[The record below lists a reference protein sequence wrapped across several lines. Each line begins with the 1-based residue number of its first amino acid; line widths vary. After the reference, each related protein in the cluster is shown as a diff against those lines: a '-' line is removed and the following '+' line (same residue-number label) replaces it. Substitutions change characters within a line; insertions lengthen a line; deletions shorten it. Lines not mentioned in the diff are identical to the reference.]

1 MKSFTILM
9 FCLLG
14 ISILSANTVSVDDLD
29 FLIEREQYHLI
40 DKYWEDISRFSSSS
54 NIAERKLLLDYAQRT
69 DKLELASDLHYSI
82 ARDFASLEDGLQWL
96 ILQSAVEA
104 DSTDIWLKTMLLS
117 NSFKTVVDSLVF
129 AFYATANQ
137 DQDLLARIEALPEYN
152 DVIESSAK
160 SLLDEISSQASSYE
174 AIELIEY
181 FYSSYPASKWHQA
194 AFYLHLNHLANLK
207 DYPEMQ
213 RVIYANQNRSAAHA
227 YIAALFWMSPNARR
241 DQCAEASAP
250 ILNQNLVY
258 RAQKALYAAVQAD
271 GAVVLYDAYDKDYWQ
286 SRVNLQLL
294 KSIYYYKLSGYES
307 SDTPFGSLYGDE
319 PHLIGLYPK
328 QDKEMAALFDVLD
341 KIHFGTNDKG
351 ELAEYYYWKGKV
363 NALFNTKK
371 HLQQAIRDFGQ
382 CLIYGSPRN
391 RYDRD
396 AQEMIAQILQKQ
408 GIRQSPLEYLRQA
421 FAYQGI
427 IFEDTHAFPNHRY
440 TRVALA
446 DYDNDGLLDIL
457 FNGSDIYRNLGSFNF
472 SAVSD
477 SGAVARL
484 QGNGG
489 LWADFNKD
497 GTLDFV
503 SISHAADGNG
513 DSLIKGQGKG
523 HFVKVNEKAGEI
535 DNGYPTE
542 GAAFIDID
550 GQGYPSLYLAN
561 YETWQQRSGYP
572 DNFYYND
579 QSYFSDE
586 SVKRGFHLPS
596 YTVDPGLAG
605 RGVAPADFDNDGKQ
619 EILVT
624 NYRLTRN
631 FLYKQADS
639 LFVDVAALY
648 GVAGHYKNGYYG
660 HSIGA
665 DWADIDNDGDLDL
678 FIANLAHPRFI
689 DISDISQLFRNDGLQ
704 SRVIGADT
712 LYYWLFTDITQTAG
726 ITFDELHSDPLF
738 FDADNDG
745 YVDLFITSVYENDR
759 SYLYRN
765 NGDGTFTDVTY
776 LSGARIFNGWGCAAG
791 DLNRNGKL
799 DLVIGSGNGSK
810 ILANVTPNTNKSL
823 ILKPIHKGSAI
834 DLIPVSENIPEHPNS
849 PAFGARVELWKEN
862 ARGKRQTLI
871 RELSSAKGTTSQ
883 NAPELHFGLGDAV
896 KWGFKLWRPEQ

>member
-1 MKSFTILM
+1 MKSTMILL

-14 ISILSANTVSVDDLD
+14 ISMLSANALSADDLA
-29 FLIEREQYHLI
+29 FLIEREQYQLI
-40 DKYWEDISRFSSSS
+40 NKYWDDFSRFSSSP
-54 NIAERKLLLDYAQRT
+54 NITERKLLLDYAQRT
-69 DKLELASDLHYSI
+69 DNLELASDLHYSI

-104 DSTDIWLKTMLLS
+104 DSTDFWMKTLLLTT
-117 NSFKTVVDSLVF
+117 SFKTVADSLVF

-137 DQDLLARIEALPEYN
+137 DQDLLTRIEALPEYN
-152 DVIESSAK
+152 EVIESGAK
-160 SLLDEISSQASSYE
+160 SLLDEISSQASSHE
-174 AIELIEY
+174 AIELIDY
-181 FYSSYPASKWHQA
+181 FYQSYPASKWHQA

-207 DYPEMQ
+207 DYAEMQ
-213 RVIYANQNRSAAHA
+213 RVINANQNLSAAHA
-227 YIAALFWMSPNARR
+227 YIAALFWMSPTARR
-241 DQCAEASAP
+241 DQCADEADSV
-250 ILNQNLVY
+250 LNQNLVD
-258 RAQKALYAAVQAD
+258 RAQKALFAAAQAD
-271 GAVVLYDAYDKDYWQ
+271 GAVVLYDVYDKDYWH

-294 KSIYYYKLSGYES
+294 KSIYYYKVSGYES
-307 SDTPFGSLYGDE
+307 KGVPFGSLYGDE
-319 PHLIGLYPK
+319 PDLIGLYPK
-328 QDKEMAALFDVLD
+328 QDKGMEGMFDVIGQ
-341 KIHFGTNDKG
+341 IHFSNNDKG

-363 NALFNTKK
+363 NALFDTKK
-371 HLQQAIRDFGQ
+371 HMQQAIKDFGQ

-396 AQEMIAQILQKQ
+396 AHDLIAGILQKL
-408 GIRQSPLEYLRQA
+408 GIQQSPMEYLRQV
-421 FAYQGI
+421 FDYQGI
-427 IFEDTHAFPNHRY
+427 VFEDTHAFPNDRY
-440 TRVALA
+440 TRVALG
-446 DYDNDGLLDIL
+446 DYDNDGMLDIL
-457 FNGSDIYRNLGSFNF
+457 FNGSSIYRNQGSFTFN
-472 SAVSD
+472 AVSD

-484 QGNGG
+484 QSSGG

-497 GTLDFV
+497 GILDFI

-513 DSLIKGQGKG
+513 DALLKGQGGG
-523 HFVKVNEKAGEI
+523 HFVKVNAKAGEI

-550 GQGYPSLYLAN
+550 GKGFPSLYLAN

-572 DNFYYND
+572 DNFYHND
-579 QSYFSDE
+579 GGYFQDE
-586 SVKRGFHLPS
+586 SFRRGFHFPV
-596 YTVDPGLAG
+596 YAVDPGLAG

-624 NYRLTRN
+624 NYRLMRN

-648 GVAGHYKNGYYG
+648 GVAGHNKKGYYG

-678 FIANLAHPRFI
+678 FVANLAHPRFI

-704 SRVIGADT
+704 HRVVGADT
-712 LYYWLFTDITQTAG
+712 LYYWLFTDITKAAG

-765 NGDGTFTDVTY
+765 NGDGTFSDVTY
-776 LSGARIFNGWGCAAG
+776 LSGARIYNGWGCAAG

-799 DLVIGSGNGSK
+799 DLVIGSGNGTK
-810 ILANVTPNTNKSL
+810 ILANVTQTSNRSIT
-823 ILKPIHKGSAI
+823 LKPIHKGCAI
-834 DLIPVSENIPEHPNS
+834 DLIPVSEEMPDHPNS
-849 PAFGARVELWKEN
+849 PAFGARVELWTEN
-862 ARGKRQTLI
+862 TQGQRQTLI

-896 KWGFKLWRPEQ
+896 RWGFKLWRPEQ